1 MRLALCGL
9 APLLV
14 FALAACGQEG
24 AAFAIPPDQVQ
35 EQLLTVKPPAAMFG
49 GVSKNI
55 ASRVGD
61 NGSVVWTIS
70 EGFRP
75 ELRFTANI
83 VPVDDGGSRIAIDV
97 EGASSDPADPRNTQ
111 LAQNPDLKE
120 LYRGMMAELV
130 AAELEGRTPDLARYH
145 AQLVT
150 MTKAY
155 FAEANASVDRAAQA
169 SYEMERHEEENRRRA
184 EDAAWEREI
193 EAQWKN

>member
-35 EQLLTVKPPAAMFG
+35 EQLLTVKPPKGMFG

-83 VPVDDGGSRIAIDV
+83 VPVDDGGSRVAIDV
-97 EGASSDPADPRNTQ
+97 EGASTDPSDPRNTQ